1 MMKILSISIAAYNVE
16 QYLDKAINSCI
27 DENCIDLIEVLVV
40 NDGSKDSTR
49 EIARKYE
56 AKYPESI
63 RLIDKKNGGY
73 GTTVNLALRE
83 AKGKYF
89 RLLDGDDWLEDGSI
103 NRYVEIL
110 KKAETDIVI
119 TGVNYFYEATGKQKL
134 REVPWEKLGGETY
147 SLSNEKM
154 KQAFSMWH
162 MAVKTNKL
170 KKFWNDL
177 PEHTL
182 YTDQLFVYYSL
193 LCAES
198 IQIETFPV
206 YCYRIGREGQSADT
220 VNRKSHWYDICRI
233 YEIMLDDYVR
243 RMDVSHAVDKR
254 LEVLYAL
261 VIRTL
266 LLLEPDNKWRTK
278 IVDYEEMQKQTCRKL
293 YNGMW
298 WKYKRITILRLTG
311 YKAYGFIS
319 RLGASYNN
327 TLY

>member
-1 MMKILSISIAAYNVE
+1 MAKILSISIAAYNVE
-16 QYLDKAINSCI
+16 KYLDKAINSCI
-27 DENCIDLIEVLVV
+27 DENCIDFVEVLVV

-56 AKYPESI
+56 TKYPESI
-63 RLIDKKNGGY
+63 RLIDKENGGY

-89 RLLDGDDWLEDGSI
+89 RLLDGDDWLEDRSI
-103 NRYVEIL
+103 SKYVELL
-110 KKAETDIVI
+110 KKTDTDIVI
-119 TGVNYFYEATGKQKL
+119 TGVNYFYEATGNQKL
-134 REVPWEKLGGETY
+134 REVPWAKLEGETY
-147 SLSNEKM
+147 NLSSEKM

-170 KKFWNDL
+170 KNFWNDL

-206 YCYRIGREGQSADT
+206 YCYRIGREGQSADI
-220 VNRKSHWYDICRI
+220 VNRKSRWYDICRV

-243 RMDVSHAVDKR
+243 RMNISRAVDKR

-266 LLLEPDNKWRTK
+266 LLLEPDSKWRAK
-278 IVDYEEMQKQTCRKL
+278 IIDYEKRQKRTCKKL

-298 WKYKRITILRLTG
+298 WRYKRITILRLTR
-311 YKAYGFIS
+311 YKAYRFIC
-319 RLGASYNN
+319 GEEASYNN